1 MVDFAAPNTSCVDAI
16 QPCASAPLHQPGLTG
31 PFNSYLLVIDRRA
44 GAAGASPPIA
54 AGPML
59 SPNQTRASARD
70 SVNVPDSRY
79 SWLRLAI
86 CTVISTIGGVG
97 MWSFVV
103 ALPAVQ
109 ADFGIARGEASLP
122 YTLLMIGFALGSIA
136 TGRLADRF
144 GIRVTLVFGAIAVG
158 LGYVGAGLSSQLW

>member
-1 MVDFAAPNTSCVDAI
+1 
-16 QPCASAPLHQPGLTG
+16 
-31 PFNSYLLVIDRRA
+31 
-44 GAAGASPPIA
+44 
-54 AGPML
+54 ML
-59 SPNQTRASARD
+59 SPNKTRASARD
-70 SVNVPDSRY
+70 PVNVPDSRY
-79 SWLRLAI
+79 SWVRLAI
-86 CTVISTIGGVG
+86 CTLISTIGGVG

-144 GIRVTLVFGAIAVG
+144 GIRVTLLFGASAVG
-158 LGYVGAGLSSQLW
+158 LGYLGAGASSQLWQLTAAYALLGLGTSAGFGPLIADISPWLERWRGIAV